1 MRTRASQ
8 PSGATTST
16 ASRHTEYSLSLPT
29 VPSPDTRQD
38 LVTLQKHHMDMSGD
52 DNVDSLDDAHHDGVE
67 SPAVVEKRRITLKQ
81 AEELL
86 LKFREKASFFPFV
99 QIPLEATIPSL
110 SRTSPFLLLAVLTAA
125 SLDDP
130 LLHHQMN
137 HEFRRV
143 LGSQV
148 LRQGKKSLD
157 FLQGLLVYI
166 AWFPAHVNPR
176 DTTTTFVY
184 MHLAIDLLIELGLDQ
199 ESPSPTK
206 NTAITTTGLVKGD
219 KFTPAARRTY
229 LACYYTSSAAAL
241 LFPTL
246 KMGWRKPNNRHYRD
260 LLDHHS
266 PDLMHEELQTEIGSL
281 VRLQRLSERIGET
294 NSPNTSSAQDPQT
307 EALTAEVNIQV
318 FLHELQDWQACTSEA
333 IQSLTSVRL
342 AEKFVQVNIYCHP
355 LGFLRYPYREVLR
368 QPPAT
373 RAINSE
379 HLVPCLEACKSF
391 FSLLLSLPSSCYVDF
406 TAVQWGYMVQCI
418 LVVSRLTFLMAR
430 QLGWGPAAARSA
442 VPLGERSA
450 DVFLTFE
457 MVLGSVKRSYERR
470 VEKLVS
476 APVPENHAIVGP
488 DVHFAA
494 ARGHCPMLDASLEPY
509 LGGTLAGMDGVGDGS
524 GYGYSGAFLDGHFG
538 GSAGSGSGSWSRS
551 VPSGE
556 CVPPRQHL
564 VGGGGGGGVQE
575 KGDGEGGGA

>member
-1 MRTRASQ
+1 MRTRASR

-16 ASRHTEYSLSLPT
+16 TSRHTEYSLSLPT

-52 DNVDSLDDAHHDGVE
+52 DDVDSLDDAHHDGVE
-67 SPAVVEKRRITLKQ
+67 RPAVVEKRRITLKQ

-86 LKFREKASFFPFV
+86 LKFRKKDSFFPFV

-130 LLHHQMN
+130 LLHHQIN
-137 HEFRRV
+137 HEFCRV

-176 DTTTTFVY
+176 DTTITFMY

-229 LACYYTSSAAAL
+229 LACYYTSSAAEI

-246 KMGWRKPNNRHYRD
+246 KVGWRKPNNRHYRD
-260 LLDHHS
+260 LLDNHS
-266 PDLMHEELQTEIGSL
+266 PELMHEELQTEIGSL

-307 EALTAEVNIQV
+307 EALTAEINIQV
-318 FLHELQDWQACTSEA
+318 FLRELQDWQACTSEA
-333 IQSLTSVRL
+333 IKSLMGVHGP
-342 AEKFVQVNIYCHP
+342 VHP
-355 LGFLRYPYREVLR
+355 
-368 QPPAT
+368 
-373 RAINSE
+373 
-379 HLVPCLEACKSF
+379 
-391 FSLLLSLPSSCYVDF
+391 
-406 TAVQWGYMVQCI
+406 
-418 LVVSRLTFLMAR
+418 
-430 QLGWGPAAARSA
+430 
-442 VPLGERSA
+442 
-450 DVFLTFE
+450 
-457 MVLGSVKRSYERR
+457 RR
-470 VEKLVS
+470 VSPHVS
-476 APVPENHAIVGP
+476 HG
-488 DVHFAA
+488 AA
-494 ARGHCPMLDASLEPY
+494 TG
-509 LGGTLAGMDGVGDGS
+509 LGA
-524 GYGYSGAFLDGHFG
+524 
-538 GSAGSGSGSWSRS
+538 
-551 VPSGE
+551 
-556 CVPPRQHL
+556 
-564 VGGGGGGGVQE
+564 
-575 KGDGEGGGA
+575 GGGAERGPPRDVA